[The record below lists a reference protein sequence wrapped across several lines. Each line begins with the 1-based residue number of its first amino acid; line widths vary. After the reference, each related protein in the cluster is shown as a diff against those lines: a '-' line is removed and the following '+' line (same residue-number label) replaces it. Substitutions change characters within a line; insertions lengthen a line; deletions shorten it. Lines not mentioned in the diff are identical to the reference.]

1 MNVKQMMI
9 ADLNVVFG
17 KKEEPFLARMDD
29 IILPALQSGI
39 IRKVN
44 EDTRYL
50 FDECEIYEYDDD
62 LVLKGILIKDTV
74 LDVKSEYTKEGL
86 KKADK
91 RFPYSPY
98 SIFMIFLK
106 NHRMILVK
114 NQSESPDI
122 RSFKASLC
130 HLLRVYIKK
139 ENDQRKMEGEILL
152 PHVMLSV
159 SGIKTS
165 QSVKKALEDVEKITE
180 LTFKFYP
187 LNAEWDYDPIFGGID
202 SAIRKVINAKGGK
215 MTFPSPASKQGVA
228 DVIEQTEGL
237 VKTTMKVQYKSDS
250 EKGKYKKKGTIKDN
264 EISDVSSIE
273 INTELDDAFD
283 EVYGYK
289 NTFKSLNVES
299 KNNVILYEEYMK
311 NRKK

>member
-1 MNVKQMMI
+1 MEVKQMMI

-17 KKEEPFLARMDD
+17 KNEEPLLVWMDD
-29 IILPALQSGI
+29 IMLPALQSGI
-39 IRKVN
+39 VREAN

-50 FDECEIYEYDDD
+50 FDECIIYEYGND
-62 LVLKGILIKDTV
+62 LVLRGILIKDTV
-74 LDVKSEYTKEGL
+74 LDVKSEYTNEGL
-86 KKADK
+86 KKANK

-98 SIFMIFLK
+98 SIFMIFLR

-122 RSFKASLC
+122 RSFKASLWY
-130 HLLRVYIKK
+130 LLRTYIRQENSRRKK
-139 ENDQRKMEGEILL
+139 EGESLL
-152 PHVMLSV
+152 PHVVLNV

-165 QSVKKALEDVEKITE
+165 QSVKRSLEDVEKITE

-202 SAIRKVINAKGGK
+202 SKIRKVINARGGR
-215 MTFPSPASKQGVA
+215 MTFPSPESKQGVA

-237 VKTTMKVQYKSDS
+237 VKTTMKVQYKADS
-250 EKGKYKKKGTIKDN
+250 EKGRYKKKGTIKDN

-273 INTELDDAFD
+273 INAELDDAFD

-289 NTFKSLNVES
+289 NSFKSLNVES

>member
-29 IILPALQSGI
+29 IILPALQSRI

-74 LDVKSEYTKEGL
+74 LDVKSEYTNEGL

-139 ENDQRKMEGEILL
+139 ENDQRKMEGGILL

-273 INTELDDAFD
+273 ISTELDDAFD